1 MAKFVQIIEFQTSRP
16 DEVVALHEQWQ
27 SETEGKRTA
36 ERVTVTRD
44 RDRPGA
50 FVIIAEFPSYD
61 EAMKNNDLPQTQ
73 RISEQMMK
81 LADGEPTFR
90 NLDVSRQA

>member
-1 MAKFVQIIEFQTSRP
+1 MAKFIQIIEFQTSRP
-16 DEVVALHEQWQ
+16 DEVETLHDQWQ
-27 SETEGKRTA
+27 RETEGKRTA
-36 ERVTVTRD
+36 DRVTITRD
-44 RDRPGA
+44 RDRPGTC
-50 FVIIAEFPSYD
+50 IIVAEFASYD

-90 NLDVSRQA
+90 NLDVRRQA